1 MTDAE
6 RHRPDGAIITRM
18 RLQTLALAAAS
29 LLLALGTV
37 LVFVAFDSHSHSVSD
52 TIRPFIITMA
62 PIWAAFALTI
72 WAAVR
77 AGSGRRDDRE

>member
-1 MTDAE
+1 
-6 RHRPDGAIITRM
+6 M
-18 RLQTLALAAAS
+18 RLQMIVLTAAS

-37 LVFVAFDSHSHSVSD
+37 LVFVAFESHSHSASD

-62 PIWAAFALTI
+62 PIWAAFGLVV

-77 AGSGRRDDRE
+77 AGSGPRDGR